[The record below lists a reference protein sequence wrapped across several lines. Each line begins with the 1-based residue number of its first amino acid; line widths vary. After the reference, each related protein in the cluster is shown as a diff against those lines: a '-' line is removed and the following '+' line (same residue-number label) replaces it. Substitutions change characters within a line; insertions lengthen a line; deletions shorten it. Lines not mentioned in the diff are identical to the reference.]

1 MRTLEGKVVAEGIR
15 IGIVV
20 ARFNE
25 FITSKL
31 LGGAIDGLVR
41 HGMNEEDVDVAWV
54 PGAFEIPLIAKKMAK
69 SGKYDAVIAL
79 GAVIRG
85 STSHYDYVCN
95 EVSKGVAAASME
107 SGVPVM
113 FGVVT
118 TENIEQAIER
128 AGTKA
133 GNKGYDCALG
143 AIEMVNLIRT
153 MDVEC
158 SGTVDLIA
166 LYRCDSIR
174 VRGSGG
180 VLMSGAGPGPA
191 PVFCHGYRRMI

>member
-1 MRTLEGKVVAEGIR
+1 MRTLEGKMIAKGIR

-20 ARFNE
+20 SRFNE

-31 LGGAIDGLVR
+31 LGGAMDGLLR
-41 HGMNEEDVDVAWV
+41 HDVSEDNVDVAWV
-54 PGAFEIPLIAKKMAK
+54 PGAFEIPLIASKMAG
-69 SGKYDAVIAL
+69 SGKYDAVICL

-95 EVSKGVAAASME
+95 EVSKGIASV
-107 SGVPVM
+107 SLQTGIPVM
-113 FGVVT
+113 FGIVT

-143 AIEMVNLIRT
+143 AIEMINLIKT
-153 MDVEC
+153 MEQ
-158 SGTVDLIA
+158 
-166 LYRCDSIR
+166 
-174 VRGSGG
+174 
-180 VLMSGAGPGPA
+180 
-191 PVFCHGYRRMI
+191 